1 MTFARRVFTAA
12 GAYGLLALI
21 PQYFLEGRNG
31 RDWPPEITH
40 PEYYYGFVGVAL
52 AWQIAFFVIADDP
65 IRYRLVMIPAAV
77 EKLAFGIAVAVLFWM
92 DRANPAIFG
101 AALVDVLFA
110 VLFAVAFVRS
120 SRSDRAENRR
130 SQDSQTQTM

>member
-12 GAYGLLALI
+12 GAYGLLALL

-52 AWQIAFFVIADDP
+52 AWQIAFFVIAGDP
-65 IRYRLVMIPAAV
+65 IRYRLVMIPATI
-77 EKLAFGIAVAVLFWM
+77 EKLAFGIAVVVLYAM

-110 VLFAVAFVRS
+110 VLFAIALLRT
-120 SRSDRAENRR
+120 SRSDRAEIRR
-130 SQDSQTQTM
+130 SQESQTQTV

>member
-1 MTFARRVFTAA
+1 MIFARRVFTAA